1 MEQLFEIYMR
11 VKKYLYFFLSF
22 CAFAWAFTPYQSV
35 FLGLFVGTSAS
46 VFNLT
51 LLVRRAKVFDKAI
64 EDEGKV
70 YGLGTLSR
78 MATAVIVCL
87 IAVEYPQKVHLISVV
102 IGLMTAYIVIMAD
115 YLVRY
120 FILHK
125 NGEKRGE

>member
-1 MEQLFEIYMR
+1 MG
-11 VKKYLYFFLSF
+11 VH
-22 CAFAWAFTPYQSV
+22 PYQSV

-64 EDEGKV
+64 EEEGKV
-70 YGLGTLSR
+70 YGLGTISR

>member
-1 MEQLFEIYMR
+1 MFGWII
-11 VKKYLYFFLSF
+11 SSNH
-22 CAFAWAFTPYQSV
+22 PI
-35 FLGLFVGTSAS
+35 FLGLFLGTVAS
-46 VFNLT
+46 LFNIT
-51 LLVRRAKVFDKAI
+51 LLVRRMHAFDKAL
-64 EDEGKV
+64 EGSKKIR
-70 YGLGTLSR
+70 GIGTISR

-87 IAVEYPQKVHLISVV
+87 IAIKYPQKVHLIGVV

>member
-1 MEQLFEIYMR
+1 
-11 VKKYLYFFLSF
+11 
-22 CAFAWAFTPYQSV
+22 
-35 FLGLFVGTSAS
+35 
-46 VFNLT
+46 
-51 LLVRRAKVFDKAI
+51 
-64 EDEGKV
+64 
-70 YGLGTLSR
+70 